1 MDPETGDVSLGTIAA
16 SIGTACLLIIAAFGL
31 YFDGVILLYVGYI
44 QPGVPTLFAV
54 AYISIVV
61 AAPLLAGR
69 RMRERYSGWRRTLAV
84 CAFIVVAVSILFF
97 PFAALALSM

>member
-69 RMRERYSGWRRTLAV
+69 RMRERDSGWRRTLAV

-97 PFAALALSM
+97 PFATLALSM